1 MIPSNETAGAPRER
15 GVDMTIDKINV
26 KEKLARF
33 SETWSPKIVGEV
45 NDSLVK
51 LVKFQG
57 EFVWHHHDREDE
69 MFLVIAGHLSMELE
83 GKTLELDP
91 GEFVVI
97 PRGVEHKPRADRECS
112 VMLFEPKTTLNTGN
126 VKNERTLAKLD
137 RI

>member
-1 MIPSNETAGAPRER
+1 MK
-15 GVDMTIDKINV
+15 IDKVNV
-26 KEKLARF
+26 REKLARF
-33 SETWSPKIVGEV
+33 NEHWSPKIAGEV
-45 NDSLVK
+45 NDAYVK

-57 EFVWHHHDREDE
+57 DFVWHHHDHEDE
-69 MFLVIAGHLSMELE
+69 MFFVIDGHLTMELRD
-83 GKTLELDP
+83 KTLELDP

-126 VKNERTLAKLD
+126 VKSERTLAKLD